1 MKRKKLPPIHPGE
14 IILEEFMKPLG
25 LHQHQLAEALGVNVS
40 RINRIVVGKSG
51 VTADTAMRL
60 ARYFGT
66 TPQLWMNLQA
76 RYDLEKAKDDREAE
90 INSTVQPRPKT
101 EPCAIPA

>member
-1 MKRKKLPPIHPGE
+1 MKRQKLPPIHPGE
-14 IILEEFMKPLG
+14 ILLEEFMEPLG
-25 LHQHQLAEALGVNVS
+25 LNRHQLAEALGVNDS
-40 RINRIVVGKSG
+40 RINRIVGGKSG

-76 RYDLEKAKDDREAE
+76 RYDLEKAKDEGEAE
-90 INSTVQPRPKT
+90 INRTVQPRPKT
-101 EPCAIPA
+101 EPCVIPA